1 MTQPAGDGFFPP
13 RFRAEIWAT
22 RRVPTEASR
31 SSDRERLLGSPCVDP
46 EANSARYFPPAAPT
60 RAFPS
65 PRMFTSK
72 SPGDISAR
80 FLEPSFDLFASSREI
95 LLVAVAKEW
104 RTTIDR
110 RLTPRLAPASRQP
123 QTLTV
128 PSHSEYHALTAPH

>member
-1 MTQPAGDGFFPP
+1 
-13 RFRAEIWAT
+13 
-22 RRVPTEASR
+22 
-31 SSDRERLLGSPCVDP
+31 
-46 EANSARYFPPAAPT
+46 
-60 RAFPS
+60 
-65 PRMFTSK
+65 MFTSK

-104 RTTIDR
+104 RAIDR

>member
-31 SSDRERLLGSPCVDP
+31 LSDRERLLGSPCVDP
-46 EANSARYFPPAAPT
+46 AANRAQYFPPAAPT

-95 LLVAVAKEW
+95 LYVCHHPSQTKPRRGDRSIDAVTGARPEP
-104 RTTIDR
+104 
-110 RLTPRLAPASRQP
+110 TPNPHP
-123 QTLTV
+123 
-128 PSHSEYHALTAPH
+128 PSPTPTYTR

>member
-46 EANSARYFPPAAPT
+46 AANRAQYFPPAGPT

-104 RTTIDR
+104 RTIDR

>member
-46 EANSARYFPPAAPT
+46 AANRAQYFPPAAPT

-95 LLVAVAKEW
+95 LYVCHH
-104 RTTIDR
+104 
-110 RLTPRLAPASRQP
+110 
-123 QTLTV
+123 
-128 PSHSEYHALTAPH
+128 PSHTKPRRGDRSIDAVTGARPEPTPNPHPPSPTPMYTR